1 LKIALDVPLDKL
13 FDYLDGGFDAG
24 IGQRVIVS
32 FGRRRQIGLVVAK
45 TNESDV
51 PSDKLK
57 AIEQA
62 YANEQAVDKDVFRL
76 LKFCAD
82 YYHYPFGQALLSA
95 LPSRLR
101 QTEPAASRK
110 QFAYVLVAGA
120 TADSIPTRK
129 VVQHRIFAALA

>member
-1 LKIALDVPLDKL
+1 MSQNILKIALDVPLDKL
-13 FDYLDGGFDAG
+13 FDYLDDGFDVG

-45 TNESDV
+45 ATESDV
-51 PSDKLK
+51 PADKLK
-57 AIEQA
+57 AIEYA
-62 YANEQAVDKDVFRL
+62 YLDEPAVDKNVFKL

-101 QTEPAASRK
+101 QTEPA
-110 QFAYVLVAGA
+110 V
-120 TADSIPTRK
+120 
-129 VVQHRIFAALA
+129 